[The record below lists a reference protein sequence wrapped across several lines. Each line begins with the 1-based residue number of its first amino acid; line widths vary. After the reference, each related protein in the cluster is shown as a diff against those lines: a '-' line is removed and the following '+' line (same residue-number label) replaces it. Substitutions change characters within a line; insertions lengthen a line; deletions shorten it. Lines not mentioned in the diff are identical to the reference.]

1 MIGSLAKATKPEPQ
15 APNFRL
21 FHAGDKNKDLLEVID
36 ELDKKTMKQTANKEK
51 SKQAYAVK
59 NHFKSTEA
67 QRKKA
72 KQVKKKEKPPMFKSA
87 EDEVNAY
94 MAELGLL

>member
-1 MIGSLAKATKPEPQ
+1 MTQQ
-15 APNFRL
+15 AL
-21 FHAGDKNKDLLEVID
+21 NK
-36 ELDKKTMKQTANKEK
+36 QK
-51 SKQAYAVK
+51 SKTAYAVK
-59 NHFKSTEA
+59 NHFKSTAE

-72 KQVKKKEKPPMFKSA
+72 KQSQVKKKEKPPMFKSA